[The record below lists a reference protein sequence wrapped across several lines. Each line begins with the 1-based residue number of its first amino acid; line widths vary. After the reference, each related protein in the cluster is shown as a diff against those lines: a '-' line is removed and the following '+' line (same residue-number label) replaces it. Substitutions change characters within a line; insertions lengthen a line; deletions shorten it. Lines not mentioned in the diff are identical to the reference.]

1 MAIAVLQQA
10 ATTINCGHVK
20 WEKYVAAYTTIYKVM
35 AYIAQANLNLISATQ
50 VVAIRD
56 IRHIQPKG
64 LASDTHTVVEPQGR
78 TLELLKWSSMS
89 ARRGNGQS
97 EKLHRPEE
105 EDWKKGACGRLAPD
119 ECAMPCHGL
128 QGFLSVLFKGEEMR

>member
-20 WEKYVAAYTTIYKVM
+20 WEKYVAAYTSIYKVM

-56 IRHIQPKG
+56 IRHIQQKG
-64 LASDTHTVVEPQGR
+64 LASDTHTVVELQGR
-78 TLELLKWSSMS
+78 TL
-89 ARRGNGQS
+89 RRGNGQS